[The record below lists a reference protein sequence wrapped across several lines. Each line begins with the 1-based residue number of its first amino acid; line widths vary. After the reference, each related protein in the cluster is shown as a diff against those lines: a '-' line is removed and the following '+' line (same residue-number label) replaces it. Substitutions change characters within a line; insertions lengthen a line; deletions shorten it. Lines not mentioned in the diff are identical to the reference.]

1 VKSPFFCAYI
11 NTDMEVT
18 DIAKDKL
25 KSYLSNRGKGIG
37 IRIGIETTGCSGYAY
52 KLEYADTI
60 NEGDIQN
67 EYEGFSILID
77 PKDNL
82 ILEGITVDYQKN
94 GLNEG
99 FEFVNT
105 LEKARCGC
113 GESFTI

>member
-1 VKSPFFCAYI
+1 
-11 NTDMEVT
+11 MEVT
-18 DIAKDKL
+18 EIAKDKL
-25 KSYLSNRGKGIG
+25 KSYLANRGKGIG
-37 IRIGIETTGCSGYAY
+37 IRIGIKTTGCSGYAY
-52 KLEYADTI
+52 KLEFADTI
-60 NEGDIQN
+60 NEGDIHN